1 MRFIKFIKENFIILT
16 LWTIPIGLVTF
27 IVSCIILYSS
37 SDTLFYRIV
46 NIIMYT
52 AYAAFQLAIC
62 IIDFCIF
69 YDTDDDSC
77 KLHTIGLALIIF
89 GFPTMFAFTIVIMM
103 AGELPAPFTLELFD
117 KNNRAVNIVFSLVGI
132 SLLGLFLMLLGNAV
146 DNRITRKDLLRF
158 QLEYDKY
165 ADKLCIDR
173 HAPVATMIQK
183 DESGYTYHPCCYFW
197 TDGGLLC
204 WYPCADSYFRW
215 RDAHNWP
222 DATEPEISAL
232 PIDSILFFAET
243 GELRKYSVITG
254 GGEISP
260 GAWERF
266 YSGYTGKPQPEPIR
280 TKIVTEDDR
289 IVELMHYDK
298 DGCIGN
304 MEFEHDAYKVLKN
317 LIPTKEYL
325 RIIRLEAACGIDESH
340 DTPKMKK
347 QRKRTN

>member
-1 MRFIKFIKENFIILT
+1 MYIGYAILQLDICIFALWSFDRKEYNSCNIDIIG
-16 LWTIPIGLVTF
+16 I
-27 IVSCIILYSS
+27 
-37 SDTLFYRIV
+37 TLFLLCFP
-46 NIIMYT
+46 T
-52 AYAAFQLAIC
+52 
-62 IIDFCIF
+62 
-69 YDTDDDSC
+69 
-77 KLHTIGLALIIF
+77 LIIF
-89 GFPTMFAFTIVIMM
+89 GIGVVM

-117 KNNRAVNIVFSLVGI
+117 KNNSAVIIVFALGGI

-146 DNRITRKDLLRF
+146 DNRMTRKNIWLF

-165 ADKLCIDR
+165 AEKLCVNQN
-173 HAPVATMIQK
+173 ALTATMIVK
-183 DESGYTYHPCCYFW
+183 DESGYKEHTLCYFW
-197 TDGGLLC
+197 TDDGLLC
-204 WYPCADSYFRW
+204 WFPCADNYYGWCNVKSR
-215 RDAHNWP
+215 P
-222 DATEPEISAL
+222 DATELKISAL